1 MAMVSVT
8 PSGDILHDG
17 KRFEKGKEYKVD
29 DGLAMYFRNNGWL
42 TDFESSAMEA
52 NVNVTLDIDN
62 ITQDTEV
69 K

>member
-1 MAMVSVT
+1 MAKVSVT

-17 KRFEKGKEYKVD
+17 KRYEKGKEYKVD
-29 DGLAMYFRNNGWL
+29 EGLAMYFRNNGWL
-42 TDFESSAMEA
+42 IDSEGAA
-52 NVNVTLDIDN
+52 NADVTLDIDD

>member
-1 MAMVSVT
+1 MTKRAII

-17 KRFEKGKEYKVD
+17 KRYEKGTEYKVD
-29 DGLAMYFRNNGWL
+29 EGLAMYFRNNGWL
-42 TDFESSAMEA
+42 TDSEGGETNA
-52 NVNVTLDIDN
+52 NVTLDIDN

>member
-1 MAMVSVT
+1 MAKVSIT

-17 KRFEKGKEYKVD
+17 KRYEEGTEYKVD

-42 TDFESSAMEA
+42 TDSEGGATDA
-52 NVNVTLDIDN
+52 DVTLDIDD